1 MDYLKSLEKAIIYIE
16 NHLGENI
23 TVEEVAHNVGYSYY
37 HLTRQFSAILGESVG
52 CYIKRRRL
60 ADGAKKLLYTDKRI
74 IDIAVENGFE
84 SSEAFSRAFKSLYK
98 VSPSI
103 YRQNRLNLL
112 VSTKEKL
119 NPELFYHIAKN
130 VTVHPKIVELPDI
143 KVIGL
148 RGQTTLSDNVIPE
161 LWKYFTTISETVP
174 NKKDNARGFGICE
187 ACETVNAVYNMND
200 NVLFSEVAGIE
211 VNGFEELTKPFVS
224 KILKKGRYAVFT
236 HRGSLALIRKTF
248 EYIYGTW
255 LLSTKEVLDCR
266 DDFELYDS
274 RFLGYDNPKSEIE
287 VYIPIK

>member
-1 MDYLKSLEKAIIYIE
+1 MDYLKSLENAIIYIE

-23 TVEEVAHNVGYSYY
+23 TVEDVAHNVGYSYY

-74 IDIAVENGFE
+74 IDIAIENGFE

-98 VSPSI
+98 VNPST

-112 VSTKEKL
+112 ISNKEKL
-119 NPELFYHIAKN
+119 NSKLIYHRAKN
-130 VTVHPKIVELPDI
+130 ITVSPKIVELPDI
-143 KVIGL
+143 QVAGL
-148 RGQTTLSDNVIPE
+148 RGQTTLSDNTIPE
-161 LWKYFTTISETVP
+161 LWKYFVTISKTIP
-174 NKKDNARGFGICE
+174 NKKINARGFGICE
-187 ACETVNAVYNMND
+187 ACETINAIYNMND

-211 VNGFEELTKPFVS
+211 VSGFENLTKPFVS
-224 KILKKGRYAVFT
+224 KILRKGRYAVFT
-236 HRGSLALIRKTF
+236 HRGSLALIQKTF
-248 EYIYGTW
+248 EYIYDTW
-255 LLSTKEVLDCR
+255 FLNTKETLDCR
-266 DDFELYDS
+266 DDFELYDN

>member
-16 NHLGENI
+16 NNLGENI
-23 TVEEVAHNVGYSYY
+23 TVEEVAYNVGYSYY

-74 IDIAVENGFE
+74 IDIAIENGFE

-103 YRQNRLNLL
+103 YRQNRLDLL
-112 VSTKEKL
+112 ISTKEKL
-119 NPELFYHIAKN
+119 NSELLYHIAKN

-143 KVIGL
+143 KVVGL
-148 RGQTTLSDNVIPE
+148 RGQTTLSDNVIPQ
-161 LWKYFTTISETVP
+161 LWKYFITISKAIP
-174 NKKDNARGFGICE
+174 NKKTDARGFGICE

-211 VNGFEELTKPFVS
+211 VNGFKNLTEPFIS
-224 KILKKGRYAVFT
+224 KTLKKGRYAVFT

-255 LLSTKEVLDCR
+255 LLNTKEVLDCR

-274 RFLGYDNPKSEIE
+274 RFLGYDNPESEIE